1 MTIENEKSDNDET
14 NNNTTGRAL
23 LWSCTGADT
32 QRERVVPAKKTQR
45 KYLIQQIAALKVYL
59 EYLKKGYMIVD
70 KGLTTIGDIKDGTF
84 TMDKDY
90 VNSLK
95 QVSPVVKNSP
105 KLNEVI
111 VYQNSIRKD
120 LYKLMVDSRKDENL
134 SREEVE
140 YIEEVYKNMLEECET
155 SIDELIVVTTSG
167 EAEMK
172 DDERL
177 LRLDKVHDDM
187 QDKYTFTQDFIS
199 STRLLCV
206 ERAKEKNQIKRS
218 EQLMKSV

>member
-1 MTIENEKSDNDET
+1 MKRITILLLVVLCCGAAQAQTPNWNEWF
-14 NNNTTGRAL
+14 R
-23 LWSCTGADT
+23 
-32 QRERVVPAKKTQR
+32 QKKTQR

-59 EYLKKGYMIVD
+59 EYLKKGYKIVD
-70 KGLTTIGDIKDGTF
+70 KGLTAIGDIKDGTF

-90 VNSLK
+90 LNSLK

-111 VYQNSIRKD
+111 AYQNSIRKD
-120 LYKLMVDSRKDENL
+120 LYRLVLDSRKDENL
-134 SREEVE
+134 SGDEVE
-140 YIEEVYKNMLEECET
+140 YIEEVYKNMLEECEA
-155 SIDELIVVTTSG
+155 SIDELIIITTSG

-187 QDKYTFTQDFIS
+187 QDKYAFTQDFIS

-206 ERAKEKNQIKRS
+206 ERTKEKNQIKRS
-218 EQLMKSV
+218 EQLIKSV

>member
-1 MTIENEKSDNDET
+1 MKRITILLLVVLCCGAAQAQTPNWNEWF
-14 NNNTTGRAL
+14 R
-23 LWSCTGADT
+23 
-32 QRERVVPAKKTQR
+32 QKKTQR

-59 EYLKKGYMIVD
+59 EYLKKGYKIVD

-120 LYKLMVDSRKDENL
+120 LYKLVQDSRKDENL
-134 SREEVE
+134 SSDEVE

-155 SIDELIVVTTSG
+155 SIDELIIITTSG

-187 QDKYTFTQDFIS
+187 QDKYAFTQDFIS
-199 STRLLCV
+199 GTRLLCV

-218 EQLMKSV
+218 EQLIKSV

>member
-1 MTIENEKSDNDET
+1 MKRITILLVVLCCGAAQAQTPNGNEWF
-14 NNNTTGRAL
+14 R
-23 LWSCTGADT
+23 
-32 QRERVVPAKKTQR
+32 QKKTQR

>member
-1 MTIENEKSDNDET
+1 MKRITILLLVVLCCGAAQAQTPNWNEWF
-14 NNNTTGRAL
+14 R
-23 LWSCTGADT
+23 
-32 QRERVVPAKKTQR
+32 QKKTQR

-59 EYLKKGYMIVD
+59 EYLKKGYKIVD
-70 KGLTTIGDIKDGTF
+70 KGLTAIGDIKDGTF

-90 VNSLK
+90 LNSLK

-111 VYQNSIRKD
+111 AYQNSIRKD
-120 LYKLMVDSRKDENL
+120 LYRLVLDSRKDENL
-134 SREEVE
+134 SSDEVE
-140 YIEEVYKNMLEECET
+140 YIEEVYKNMLEECEA
-155 SIDELIVVTTSG
+155 SIDELIVITTSG

-187 QDKYTFTQDFIS
+187 QDKYAFTQDFIS
-199 STRLLCV
+199 STRLLGV

-218 EQLMKSV
+218 EQLIKSV